1 MIQPV
6 LLVRIGPG
14 ALSLAARWER
24 NGRNGNG
31 ASTLLQQHGETIVL
45 EPAETPG
52 DFFKRHLECELAREF
67 GRSWDELHPA
77 HQKIVTRERYSRCR
91 AELYDRTGVSAELA
105 SFGVLEVE
113 DKSIDLPE
121 IPQTTAKA
129 VTVELVLRAG
139 GRTQSVVETLHAIQ
153 VENHWVWILSEGALR
168 AYKAGSSPGVAVT

>member
-14 ALSLAARWER
+14 GLSLAARWER
-24 NGRNGNG
+24 NGSIGNG
-31 ASTLLQQHGETIVL
+31 ASTLLQQHDEAVVL

-52 DFFKRHLECELAREF
+52 DFLKRHLECELAREF

-77 HQKIVTRERYSRCR
+77 HQEIVARERYSRCR

-105 SFGVLEVE
+105 SFDVLEVE
-113 DKSIDLPE
+113 DKPIHHPE

-129 VTVELVLRAG
+129 VTVEFVLRGG

-153 VENHWVWILSEGALR
+153 VENRWAWILREEALR
-168 AYKAGSSPGVAVT
+168 AYEADSSPGAAVT